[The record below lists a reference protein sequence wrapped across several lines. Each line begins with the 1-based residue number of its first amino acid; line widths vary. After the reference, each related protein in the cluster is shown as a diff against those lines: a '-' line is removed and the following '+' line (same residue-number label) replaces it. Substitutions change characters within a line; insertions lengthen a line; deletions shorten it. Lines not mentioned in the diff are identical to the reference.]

1 MDELS
6 IKIVMLLFPGIITTM
21 FLDKFTEHKP
31 WGNYVYSLF
40 IIFYGILA
48 YFNLQLIQ
56 FIYQF
61 LHVGADN
68 WKDYQV
74 ILLASWK
81 FVYNVSQNNEIPY
94 SEIMWAAVVALGNAM
109 IFCRLEKTE
118 VLSRFLQRCG
128 ITDKYGSYSTFVLM
142 SKKYEGEYIDAIFY
156 NQNLMYR
163 GIIESI
169 NEKENEYELIFM
181 DVTLYRI
188 DDSGNPKP
196 ISEMDHVCLACSY
209 KDLILQSPN
218 KSYSNQMVGI

>member
-6 IKIVMLLFPGIITTM
+6 IKVIMLLFPGIVTTM

-31 WGNYVYSLF
+31 WGNYIYSLF

-56 FIYQF
+56 FVCQF

-74 ILLASWK
+74 VLLASWK

-94 SEIMWAAVVALGNAM
+94 SEIMWAGVVALGNAM

-118 VLSRFLQRCG
+118 VLSRFLQRYG
-128 ITDKYGSYSTFVLM
+128 ITDKYGNYSTFVLM
-142 SKKYEGEYIDAIFY
+142 SKRYEGKYIDAIFY

-163 GIIESI
+163 GIIDSI
-169 NEKENEYELIFM
+169 NEKENEYELIFE

-188 DDSGNPKP
+188 EDSGNLKP
-196 ISEMDHVCLACSY
+196 ISKMDHVCLACSY

-218 KSYSNQMVGI
+218 RPHSN